1 MEIAQISLI
10 TEEIPDQIPKLLEER
25 DILVNMEEGTNSSIS
40 ISYNEPPK
48 IMADL
53 EKYINLNEDN
63 INYESEDENLLH
75 IMDNIKL
82 KNMPPFK
89 KIEFKAVEYKINQS
103 YYDINHKYSSALD
116 ILASYLKGHKI
127 IYMEAKSYC
136 ETLLNLYMML
146 V

>member
-82 KNMPPFK
+82 KNSKMWNIK
-89 KIEFKAVEYKINQS
+89 
-103 YYDINHKYSSALD
+103 
-116 ILASYLKGHKI
+116 
-127 IYMEAKSYC
+127 
-136 ETLLNLYMML
+136 
-146 V
+146 